1 VYYRDEFYVFGGE
14 SNSAVFDDVQAYNPA
29 IDGWRTDAD
38 MPTARHGI
46 FPIAFEGRVLVIGG
60 GIQAGFSDSDYN
72 EVFQR

>member
-1 VYYRDEFYVFGGE
+1 
-14 SNSAVFDDVQAYNPA
+14 
-29 IDGWRTDAD
+29 